1 MVQVCHYCIE
11 KTTILQMVQVCHLL
25 YREDYNT
32 PDGTGMS
39 LLYRER
45 LQYSR
50 WYRYVIYCIEKATI
64 LQMVQVCHLLYRE
77 DYNTPDGTGMS
88 FTV

>member
-1 MVQVCHYCIE
+1 MVQVCHLLYREDYNTPDGTGMSFTVYRERFQYSSWYRYVIYCME

-39 LLYRER
+39 
-45 LQYSR
+45 
-50 WYRYVIYCIEKATI
+50 
-64 LQMVQVCHLLYRE
+64 
-77 DYNTPDGTGMS
+77 

>member
-1 MVQVCHYCIE
+1 MVQVCLYCIE
-11 KTTILQMVQVCHLL
+11 N
-25 YREDYNT
+25 DYNT

-39 LLYRER
+39 
-45 LQYSR
+45 
-50 WYRYVIYCIEKATI
+50 
-64 LQMVQVCHLLYRE
+64 LLYRE